1 MSTALATLG
10 RSTLALAADSGA
22 MVRLLGGAAQG
33 LFVAPWRGRRVS
45 LRATVA
51 QLARAGSDAL
61 PLVALLNFLVGMI
74 IALQSAY
81 QLDQFGATTLIPA
94 LVAISVT
101 RELAPLLTAIII
113 TGRFG
118 SSITAELGTMSVS
131 QEIDALT
138 VMGIEP
144 IEFLVV
150 PRLAA
155 LAVALP
161 CLVVFADAIGILG
174 GMAVGLGVIGMGWQ
188 AYLDAT
194 LDALVLEDVATGL
207 IKSLAFALVIGL
219 VGCHQGL
226 ATRGG
231 AEEVGRAT
239 TASVVR
245 SIVLIIAADLLV
257 TAFFYLGE

>member
-1 MSTALATLG
+1 
-10 RSTLALAADSGA
+10 
-22 MVRLLGGAAQG
+22 
-33 LFVAPWRGRRVS
+33 
-45 LRATVA
+45 
-51 QLARAGSDAL
+51 
-61 PLVALLNFLVGMI
+61 
-74 IALQSAY
+74 
-81 QLDQFGATTLIPA
+81 
-94 LVAISVT
+94 
-101 RELAPLLTAIII
+101 
-113 TGRFG
+113 
-118 SSITAELGTMSVS
+118 
-131 QEIDALT
+131 
-138 VMGIEP
+138 MGIEP

-194 LDALVLEDVATGL
+194 LDAMVLEDVATGL